1 MAVRVLDCPGTGP
14 ARAVHS
20 DGLSQSASS
29 PCDPRRHQTARKSP
43 SAMPALAA
51 SLRAPSRTV
60 SVTGA
65 RFALRNA
72 SQSAHVCGLT
82 SSGQAGAQARP
93 FFCSFWL
100 MANGLWLAL
109 PSHCVFDAFAYA
121 FAYAFALRSLHLFSA
136 DSFAFNDLPW
146 NSAISSSAR
155 PFRQPSSVSVKNA
168 SSTERTAFRSCV
180 SYAFAMRS
188 HRSSGIGFSVL

>member
-1 MAVRVLDCPGTGP
+1 MAVRVLDWPATGP
-14 ARAVHS
+14 ARAARS
-20 DGLSQSASS
+20 DGFSQSASS

-43 SAMPALAA
+43 SAMPAFPA
-51 SLRAPSRTV
+51 SLRAPSTTV

-65 RFALRNA
+65 RLAFRSA
-72 SQSAHVCGLT
+72 SQSAHVCGST
-82 SSGQAGAQARP
+82 SSGQTGALARP

-109 PSHCVFDAFAYA
+109 PSHCVFDAFA
-121 FAYAFALRSLHLFSA
+121 LRSLHLFSA

-146 NSAISSSAR
+146 KAAISLSAR
-155 PFRQPSSVSVKNA
+155 AFRQPSSVSVKNA

-188 HRSSGIGFSVL
+188 HRSSGMGFSVL